1 MSGYSAP
8 RPIRADDDVANFDSG
23 ESSIDDYLRNR
34 ALSNHVEGAS
44 RCYVTCRSG
53 RVVGF
58 YALASASVERQSTP
72 GAVRRNMP
80 DPIPVILLSRLAVD
94 TREQNKGLGKLLLRD
109 AISRSVQAA
118 DLIGVRAMLV
128 HAINDDARSFYYAH
142 GFDPSPTDPLHLVL
156 LIRDVRQFIDPA

>member
-1 MSGYSAP
+1 MSGFSAP

-44 RCYVTCRSG
+44 RCYVTCRGG

-58 YALASASVERQSTP
+58 YALASASVERRTTP

-94 TREQNKGLGKLLLRD
+94 TREQNKGLGKLLNGAVPRVD
-109 AISRSVQAA
+109 YGGEI
-118 DLIGVRAMLV
+118 
-128 HAINDDARSFYYAH
+128 
-142 GFDPSPTDPLHLVL
+142 
-156 LIRDVRQFIDPA
+156 

>member
-44 RCYVTCRSG
+44 RCYVTCRVG

-58 YALASASVERQSTP
+58 YALASASVERHTTP

-128 HAINDDARSFYYAH
+128 HAINDGARSFYYAH